1 MKLWNKIVI
10 IVFILLFSS
19 VVNCTKETALPPP
32 PIDPL
37 DYVKPV
43 SNEISVRI
51 YFDATVSMIGFV
63 DDKYSEYVQLL
74 PSLADAVVRG
84 WKKSK
89 VDYYKF
95 GSYVSPIGGNHSNS
109 SSGYLLASEKE
120 FYTDKKIN
128 LETNIQKVIDH
139 SDPNGL
145 NIIVTDLFQTDN
157 DIVLL
162 VNKLREKYLQKGLAI
177 GLLGLKSRYKGTIYD
192 VGVGKE
198 KNYYEGFRP
207 FYLVIL
213 GEYADIVQYFNKL
226 RIAGA
231 FYVSKDNFII
241 FSHHL
246 VESPLSFDGARANFI
261 SGLRETNRLLP
272 RDAPKDHRVKQFEAH
287 VEKSQSSSRNI
298 EMQFTFK
305 YKGLDYAI
313 PFRSNELECEVIA
326 NKNESRS
333 GGGFSC
339 HREKAEVE
347 LVPVDPRSLDIQT
360 IKLSQKD
367 LKFTARLEPSLLKG
381 EGIYSYHIIIRP
393 QTDAYEI
400 PTWCQK
406 WNMGITFDGSK
417 TVNLNRFVGNL
428 LESTIQA
435 RKPKIADFYCYI
447 RK

>member
-1 MKLWNKIVI
+1 MFPYLKGGNMKLWNKIVI

-145 NIIVTDLFQTDN
+145 NIMVPDLFQTDN

-162 VNKLREKYLQKGLAI
+162 VNKLR
-177 GLLGLKSRYKGTIYD
+177 
-192 VGVGKE
+192 
-198 KNYYEGFRP
+198 
-207 FYLVIL
+207 
-213 GEYADIVQYFNKL
+213 
-226 RIAGA
+226 
-231 FYVSKDNFII
+231 
-241 FSHHL
+241 
-246 VESPLSFDGARANFI
+246 
-261 SGLRETNRLLP
+261 
-272 RDAPKDHRVKQFEAH
+272 
-287 VEKSQSSSRNI
+287 
-298 EMQFTFK
+298 
-305 YKGLDYAI
+305 
-313 PFRSNELECEVIA
+313 
-326 NKNESRS
+326 
-333 GGGFSC
+333 
-339 HREKAEVE
+339 
-347 LVPVDPRSLDIQT
+347 
-360 IKLSQKD
+360 
-367 LKFTARLEPSLLKG
+367 
-381 EGIYSYHIIIRP
+381 
-393 QTDAYEI
+393 
-400 PTWCQK
+400 
-406 WNMGITFDGSK
+406 
-417 TVNLNRFVGNL
+417 
-428 LESTIQA
+428 
-435 RKPKIADFYCYI
+435 
-447 RK
+447 